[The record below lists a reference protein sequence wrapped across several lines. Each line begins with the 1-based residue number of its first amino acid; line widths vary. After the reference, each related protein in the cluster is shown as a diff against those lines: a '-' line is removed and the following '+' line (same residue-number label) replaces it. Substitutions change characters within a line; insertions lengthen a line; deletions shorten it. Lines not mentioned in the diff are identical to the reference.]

1 MTRLSL
7 ALALLLVA
15 CTDGGLQDDP
25 TATPTGD
32 TSTPTATEPQ
42 VMEITVDTTAG
53 AYVDLATGAT
63 VDHTPQSAAT
73 DAFGWHLFL
82 DGADVFSNGGISGSG
97 LCSLVLLDEPDSDA
111 VEALEALQS
120 PPPSWEADRRF
131 DALGTQ
137 WHNYNQATGLFTAVP
152 DVGYLVRGGEGTSY
166 ARVRVE
172 AFDCPTR
179 SGEGIRDFGVAI
191 EVDTGEGF
199 AAPVIFAGTIGA
211 EGGARCV
218 DFDAGAEA
226 AVACEGTAWDLMIG
240 FEGRDL
246 FLRTNSGDA
255 GDGEGGALGPYAWEA
270 LSSWASATVDPDG
283 TDFAPWFL
291 ADTSNSVLGTQPWY
305 AYSLEGNHLLWPN
318 HRVYG
323 VVRGEGEP
331 WFAVQVLD
339 YYDEGGASGHVS
351 LRWVAP

>member
-1 MTRLSL
+1 MHRSSLLSCAMLSL
-7 ALALLLVA
+7 ALAACEPASTVEALTIDASDADGWVTLDLESGTLGDDRSAEGWDLAFQRSTVLTNGGTSGPGTVAAALLDTPDGLYDEDGEASVEAFEALDAEGTLELLL
-15 CTDGGLQDDP
+15 
-25 TATPTGD
+25 
-32 TSTPTATEPQ
+32 
-42 VMEITVDTTAG
+42 
-53 AYVDLATGAT
+53 
-63 VDHTPQSAAT
+63 
-73 DAFGWHLFL
+73 
-82 DGADVFSNGGISGSG
+82 
-97 LCSLVLLDEPDSDA
+97 A
-111 VEALEALQS
+111 VEAPETTVA
-120 PPPSWEADRRF
+120 
-131 DALGTQ
+131 DALEGAFGEAWYVYDT
-137 WHNYNQATGLFTAVP
+137 ATGNMAADP
-152 DVGYLVRGGEGTSY
+152 SSGWMVRGGEGTSY